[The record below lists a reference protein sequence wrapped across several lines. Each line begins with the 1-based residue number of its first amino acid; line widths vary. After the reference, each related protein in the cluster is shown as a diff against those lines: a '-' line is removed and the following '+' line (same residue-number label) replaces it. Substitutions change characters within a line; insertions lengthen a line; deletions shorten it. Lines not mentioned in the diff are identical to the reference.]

1 MESSNWSRYIVD
13 FSVDIVTKSCKLC
26 ETFSPFVKSNLV
38 FLFMGSLKTS
48 CFVQTQFL
56 SSGSTGVGQW
66 VVPITLCCCS
76 YSRQAK
82 FLFHGKQEDFDLSA
96 SGFTDCQ
103 KKDGFWIKLNVN
115 QTSFY
120 RVSYD
125 EELAAR
131 LRYAIET
138 NKLGA
143 ADRYGKFS

>member
-1 MESSNWSRYIVD
+1 
-13 FSVDIVTKSCKLC
+13 
-26 ETFSPFVKSNLV
+26 
-38 FLFMGSLKTS
+38 MGSLKTS